1 MGPPT
6 KRAAAGQPEEP
17 HRAGPGGLGASV
29 LQQCP
34 QPFLIQLPAWRA
46 AEPLFTAR
54 GFCACPGVPASPA
67 LPHLALSSSEE
78 WIT

>member
-46 AEPLFTAR
+46 GSP
-54 GFCACPGVPASPA
+54 CSQPGASEPA
-67 LPHLALSSSEE
+67 LGCLLRPLCL
-78 WIT
+78 T

>member
-34 QPFLIQLPAWRA
+34 QPFLIQLPAC
-46 AEPLFTAR
+46 
-54 GFCACPGVPASPA
+54 G
-67 LPHLALSSSEE
+67 LSSPNGFLISAALCALRKPLPYYG
-78 WIT
+78 